1 MKHLTSLASSSLLS
15 ALLLAAAFAVVAA
28 PGDVDEEETSTESVN
43 AFWNDY
49 EVDFTFSGFKT
60 FYSCTGL
67 RDKVKYVL
75 EQLGAREDLKVRA
88 MGCEPGGGPS
98 RFPRVKVNVAL
109 PMAATAENLAE
120 LEKEADKRELVARVR
135 GERYVDP
142 SEEAAQFP
150 ATLETVR
157 LSSRDSRRIEE
168 GDCELMEQIARRLLP
183 ELGFAVTDS
192 NLGCIPGQKR
202 LAEVMVEVQALK
214 KVPSP
219 DQEVEQDPVR

>member
-1 MKHLTSLASSSLLS
+1 MNHSTDNALK
-15 ALLLAAAFAVVAA
+15 ALLTVLLLTAPIAPALPAEEVPAAEPAE
-28 PGDVDEEETSTESVN
+28 PVN

-49 EVDFTFSGFKT
+49 ELDFTFSGFKT

-75 EQLGAREDLKVRA
+75 KELGAREDLKVRA

-120 LEKEADKRELVARVR
+120 LEKDADKRELVARVR

-157 LSSRDSRRIEE
+157 LSSRDSRRLEE
-168 GDCELMEQIARRLLP
+168 GDCELMEQISRRLLP

-192 NLGCIPGQKR
+192 NLGCVPGQVR
-202 LAEVMVEVQALK
+202 LAEVMIEVQALK
-214 KVPSP
+214 KVTPP
-219 DQEVEQDPVR
+219 DELPAPAPAR